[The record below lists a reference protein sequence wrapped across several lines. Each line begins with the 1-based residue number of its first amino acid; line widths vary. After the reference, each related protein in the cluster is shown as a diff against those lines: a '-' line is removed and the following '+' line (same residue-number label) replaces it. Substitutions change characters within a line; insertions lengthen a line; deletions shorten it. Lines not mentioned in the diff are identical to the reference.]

1 MKWIDKISSW
11 EQGIIETYPDNIS
24 QPFFFETYR
33 CDKQLQNKYKEK
45 FIQSPK
51 LNFKQDYTAF
61 SKHIA
66 KQKESVGT
74 TFNKYAIAFYNLS
87 KDALLVIPMLRKNKD
102 FSTIKGFIDNATLT
116 QQRHFWKLV
125 ASTIKKALKTHDE
138 VYVSTHG
145 LGVPYFHLRI
155 DFAPKYI
162 QTKSFI

>member
-11 EQGIIETYPDNIS
+11 EQGIIETYPDNIT

-33 CDKQLQNKYKEK
+33 CDKDLQNKYKEK

-51 LNFKQDYTAF
+51 LNFKQDYSAF
-61 SKHIA
+61 DKHI
-66 KQKESVGT
+66 QKSS
-74 TFNKYAIAFYNLS
+74 NKYAVAFYNLS
-87 KDALLVIPMLRKNKD
+87 KDALLVIPMPRKNKD
-102 FSTIKGFIDNATLT
+102 FSTIKCFIDNATLT
-116 QQRHFWKLV
+116 QQRYFWQVV
-125 ASTIKKALKTHDE
+125 AATIKKALKTHDE

-155 DFAPKYI
+155 DFTPKYI

>member
-1 MKWIDKISSW
+1 MKWVDKISSW
-11 EQGIIETYPDNIS
+11 ENGEEQTYPDNVD
-24 QPFFFETYR
+24 QPFFFETYK
-33 CDKQLQNKYKEK
+33 CDKDLQNKYKEK

-61 SKHIA
+61 AKHIA
-66 KQKESVGT
+66 KST
-74 TFNKYAIAFYNLS
+74 NKYAISFYNLS
-87 KDALLVIPMLRKNKD
+87 KDALLVIPMPRKNKD

-116 QQRHFWKLV
+116 QQQHFWQLV
-125 ASTIKKALKTHDE
+125 AKTIKKALKTHDE